1 MKFWDKFVARQLSRP
16 SGLVGQFIL
25 GPVWNKRNTAL
36 NDVTFDHLA
45 LNPYDHVLEVG
56 FGGGYL
62 LSRMSTVVTG
72 GCLSGV
78 DVSPAMVALC
88 EKRFASLVQAGKLE
102 LKCARVESLPYPNA
116 HFSKVC
122 TVNSIFYW
130 QNVPRALAEFRRVFR
145 DDGLLVMC
153 FTCKAS
159 LEKRGFT
166 RQGVAVY
173 EADDVRH
180 MMEAAGFCDIRTAHN
195 SNKHRAFVCL
205 TGRIASMAAR
215 SLPTSTTW

>member
-1 MKFWDKFVARQLSRP
+1 MIFWDKFVAQQLSRP
-16 SGLVGQFIL
+16 SGLIGQFIL
-25 GPVWNKRNTAL
+25 GPVWNKRNAAL
-36 NDVTFDHLA
+36 NDVAFDHLA
-45 LNPYDHVLEVG
+45 LNSHDRVLEVG

-62 LSRMSTVVTG
+62 LSRMSIVVTG

-88 EKRFASLVQAGKLE
+88 EKRFALLIQAGKLD
-102 LKCARVESLPYPNA
+102 LQCARAESLPYPDD

-130 QNVPRALAEFRRVFR
+130 QSVPQALAEFRRVLR

-166 RQGVAVY
+166 RQGVATY
-173 EADDVRH
+173 EADDVQK
-180 MMEAAGFCDIRTAHN
+180 MMEAAGLHDIRTLHDSDN
-195 SNKHRAFVCL
+195 HRAFVCL
-205 TGRIASMAAR
+205 IGQKGPKA
-215 SLPTSTTW
+215 